1 MRKIDGSRSISSA
14 MASRSASRKVITRG
28 SGIDV
33 LADGLRL
40 RERRLLGELD
50 RVGHLRL
57 RLVVEPPELLRARDA
72 ERLDALAEDVDRVP
86 LHPLLH
92 LLLGAVLAG
101 IGHRVAAEAIRLG
114 LEEEWLARLAR
125 PLHGA
130 ARGVAHLEHVVAV
143 DDLELHRVAARPDRD
158 VGDGHGAVERR
169 AHGVLVVLADEDD
182 GQLPEPREREP
193 LVERPHVRGT
203 VAEEA
208 ERDVALLTVLARE
221 SHPGG
226 DRHVAADD
234 GPPAEEPL
242 RRVEEVHRPAPSPAR
257 SGRTAVELGHG
268 RPGVARASQVV
279 GMLPVRRDDVV
290 GRLRGRDGPDADRL
304 LADVEVEKAADLPL
318 RVGFRR
324 GLLETAA
331 ERHAPIEVEQ
341 EAGIHKKRNLDYR
354 GFTRTGKRRPQSS
367 ATRAGSASWLSSS
380 PRAAA
385 RTGAKERRC
394 TGEGPCSR
402 MAAKWRRVAYPM

>member
-1 MRKIDGSRSISSA
+1 

-72 ERLDALAEDVDRVP
+72 ERLDAVAEDVDRVP

-92 LLLGAVLAG
+92 LL
-101 IGHRVAAEAIRLG
+101 
-114 LEEEWLARLAR
+114 
-125 PLHGA
+125 
-130 ARGVAHLEHVVAV
+130 
-143 DDLELHRVAARPDRD
+143 
-158 VGDGHGAVERR
+158 HGAVERR

-182 GQLPEPREREP
+182 GQLPEPRQREP
-193 LVERPHVRGT
+193 LVERPHVRGA

-208 ERDVALLTVLARE
+208 ERDVAFLAVLARE
-221 SHPGG
+221 GHPGG

-242 RRVEEVHRPAPSPAR
+242 GRVEDVHRPAPSPAR
-257 SGRTAVELGHG
+257 SGRAAVELGHR

-279 GMLPVRRDDVV
+279 GMLAVRRDDVV
-290 GRLRGRDGPDADRL
+290 GRLRARDGPDGDRL

-341 EAGIHKKRNLDYR
+341 EAGIHKKRHLDYR
-354 GFTRTGKRRPQSS
+354 GFTRTGKRGVQSS

-402 MAAKWRRVAYPM
+402 MAAKWWRVAYPM